1 MTTQR
6 EQNPPDRPRHPATEL
21 SKHETVSEHST
32 TSTKPS
38 TTQAEPTRTK
48 RGHGTRT
55 AVPWKAT
62 VGAIVLLFLWLA
74 VGGIGGQAIG
84 GLSQVQENSTA
95 SFLPADAES
104 TRVSEALTEFQ
115 DDSTLPL
122 IVVAS
127 RAGGL
132 EQSDLALAE
141 SFAQAL
147 PTWSTGLPD
156 GSTIADYLAQPP
168 EAPLAVIP
176 SGDGEAFLVIAPLDA
191 DSVTDTV
198 DEESVLESL
207 SEEVRTQVDGEL
219 RAAGLDAYVT
229 GPAGFISDLTSAFG
243 GIDGIL
249 LAVALVVVLVILLI
263 VYRSPVLPFAVLL
276 TAVFGL
282 AAAGWVVYQVADAGW
297 ITVSGQ
303 SQGILSILVVGAA
316 TDYALLLVSRYKEE
330 LHQHDSTWVAL
341 KKAWR
346 ATIEPISA
354 SAATVILGLLALVL
368 ADLKSTSGLG
378 PVAALGISG
387 AYLAA
392 LTFLPAMLVLG
403 RRWIFWPSIPRQ
415 DSEPDSDENRLAN
428 KLGWARVAQ
437 AVGRHPRRTWVVVTI
452 GLVAAAAFLPT
463 LRTDGT
469 SQSEIFLTEVDSV
482 TGQELLEEHFDAGSG
497 SPIQVLAPEEL
508 ADDVVAFLE
517 AEGVSNPAVETEA
530 PAGPPTGEP
539 GTPKVVDGRVVVQ
552 GTLVEAADSAAA
564 LDSVQQMRIGLQEI
578 DDSILIGGETAQL
591 LDTREAAD
599 RDFVV
604 VAPIILLVVFLVLVV
619 LLRSLVA
626 PLVLMLANVLS
637 FAAAMGVSAIV
648 FNHVFNFPSGDPTT
662 VLYGF
667 VFLIAL
673 GIDYSIFLMTR
684 AREESGRIG
693 SRKGVLR
700 ALSVTGG
707 VITSAGIVLAATF
720 GALTV
725 IPLLF
730 LAQLAFI
737 VAFGVLLDTLIVRS
751 LLVPAISVDMGRWIW
766 WPSKLS
772 RSDVGDDDAS
782 VEGTDPALEADS
794 ARVPA

>member
-1 MTTQR
+1 MTTDQ
-6 EQNPPDRPRHPATEL
+6 
-21 SKHETVSEHST
+21 
-32 TSTKPS
+32 TSS
-38 TTQAEPTRTK
+38 TQAAPGEKPR
-48 RGHGTRT
+48 RRRV
-55 AVPWKAT
+55 AVPWKVT
-62 VGAIVLLFLWLA
+62 VGALVLMLLWLA
-74 VGGIGGQAIG
+74 VGGIGGQSLG
-84 GLSQVQENSTA
+84 GLSQVQENSAA
-95 SFLPADAES
+95 SFLPEDAES
-104 TRVSEALTEFQ
+104 TVVSEALRDFR

-122 IVVAS
+122 IVVAA
-127 RAGGL
+127 REGGL
-132 EQSDLALAE
+132 EQGDLGL
-141 SFAQAL
+141 AQAFAERL
-147 PTWSTGLPD
+147 PSLPSGLPD
-156 GSTIADYLAQPP
+156 GSTVGDFLTLPP
-168 EAPLAVIP
+168 GAPVPVIP
-176 SGDGEAFLVIAPLDA
+176 SEDGEAFMILTPLDA
-191 DSVTDTV
+191 DAVSALVE
-198 DEESVLESL
+198 EESVLEAVAA
-207 SEEVRTQVDGEL
+207 EIRTQVDGEL
-219 RAAGLDAYVT
+219 RPAGLDAYVT
-229 GPAGFISDLTSAFG
+229 GPAGFISDLTSAFA

-249 LAVALVVVLVILLI
+249 LGVALIVVLVILLI
-263 VYRSPVLPFAVLL
+263 VYRSPILPFAVLL

-330 LHQHDSTWVAL
+330 LHRHDSTWTAL

-346 ATIEPISA
+346 ATVEPITA

-403 RRWIFWPSIPRQ
+403 RRWIFWPSVPRVE
-415 DSEPDSDENRLAN
+415 SESDENRLAN

-437 AVGRHPRRTWVVVTI
+437 AVGRHPRRTWVIVTI
-452 GLVAAAAFLPT
+452 ALVVAAAFLPT
-463 LRTDGT
+463 LRANGT

-482 TGQELLEEHFDAGSG
+482 TGQEVLEKHFDAGSG
-497 SPIQVLAPEEL
+497 SPIQVLTPQEN
-508 ADDVVAFLE
+508 ADEVVSFLQST
-517 AEGVSNPAVETEA
+517 GVSDPAVGLA
-530 PAGPPTGEP
+530 PGAAGPGGPPGEP
-539 GTPKVVDGRVVVQ
+539 LVVDGRVIVE
-552 GTLVEAADSAAA
+552 GTLDQAADSSDA
-564 LDSVQQMRIGLQEI
+564 LDTVQDLRVGLRDI
-578 DDSILIGGETAQL
+578 DSGILIGGETAQL

-599 RDFVV
+599 RDFIV

-648 FNHVFNFPSGDPTT
+648 FNHIFGFPSGDPTT

-684 AREESGRIG
+684 AREESGRLG
-693 SRKGVLR
+693 ARKGVLR

-772 RSDVGDDDAS
+772 KHDKGDFGDGDAA
-782 VEGTDPALEADS
+782 DPISHQKSGSPSEADS
-794 ARVPA
+794 ERVPA